1 MASRSPQKVFENPTV
16 AVTLDDLTDSPSRDT
31 VLSED
36 QTEFLDAVRDGDH
49 ARVREYILQPGMC
62 NR

>member
-1 MASRSPQKVFENPTV
+1 MASRSPQNVFENPTV

-36 QTEFLDAVRDGDH
+36 QTEFLDAVRDGDYALSLIH
-49 ARVREYILQPGMC
+49 I
-62 NR
+62 